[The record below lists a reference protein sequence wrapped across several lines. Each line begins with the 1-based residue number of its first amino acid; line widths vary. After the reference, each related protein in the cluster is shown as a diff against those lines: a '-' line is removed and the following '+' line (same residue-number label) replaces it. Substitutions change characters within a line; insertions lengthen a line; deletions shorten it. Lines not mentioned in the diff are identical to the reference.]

1 MKHLKKR
8 LTKHIKNISKA
19 TLKKTMSALV
29 LLFFAMAMLF
39 QKDASTAEL
48 QFVWNADEVF
58 LHNAP
63 NAQWDY
69 LFEDEWGQE
78 VYQGQMSTGS
88 TVTPST
94 DTTDTLDSLIN
105 PDEIGTVI
113 GEQTSWTIYTGV
125 LATWT
130 LMTGTQKTW
139 MIFTGSLDCTTP
151 RGEQVKNKDFVLAY
165 RQRKDVNTICD
176 IEKRVCTNW
185 TLLWSFT
192 QNSCK
197 DEVSYEYQKAEVV
210 SYNQK
215 ILNEYVQPVEMT
227 AEEKK
232 AYNELIQPKDP
243 ANIWAE
249 FDTEG
254 KIDGKETPIDTRWT
268 TNSPVI
274 TQPEV
279 GQTPTQTKKSCTAP
293 RWQKIQHGQFIKAY
307 KAPRGFIDLPCDVQI
322 RACVNGVLKGNFKY
336 ATCTYNNTTYADYLT
351 AGSPASNTGFLFFE
365 RIKKV
370 LRRR

>member
-1 MKHLKKR
+1 MKHLKKH
-8 LTKHIKNISKA
+8 LSKHIKNISKN
-19 TLKKTMSALV
+19 TIKKTMSALV

-39 QKDASTAEL
+39 QKDASTGEL
-48 QFVWNADEVF
+48 QFVRNADEVF

-69 LFEDEWGQE
+69 LFEDEWGQD
-78 VYQGQMSTGS
+78 VYQGQISTGETTTQS
-88 TVTPST
+88 TGAT
-94 DTTDTLDSLIN
+94 DSLEGLIQ
-105 PDEIGTVI
+105 PDDIGSVL
-113 GEQTSWTIYTGV
+113 GEQTSWTIYTGH
-125 LATWT
+125 LFTWT
-130 LMTGTQKTW
+130 LTTGAQQTGTIT
-139 MIFTGSLDCTTP
+139 TGSMDCMTP

-192 QNSCK
+192 QNSCR
-197 DEVSYEYQKAEVV
+197 DDVVYEYQKTEVT

-215 ILNEYVQPVEMT
+215 VLNEYIQSTNPV
-227 AEEKK
+227 
-232 AYNELIQPKDP
+232 NE
-243 ANIWAE
+243 WAG

-279 GQTPTQTKKSCTAP
+279 GQTPTQTKKSCTTP
-293 RWQKIQHGQFIKAY
+293 RWQKIQHGQFIKSY

-322 RACVNGVLKGNFKY
+322 RACVNGVLKGDFTY